1 MRLFICASFLSLATV
16 PPYHSPELRAH
27 CSRYRDKKASSRA
40 RTQAQ
45 DYTAFLLPLP
55 SPQETSWWTEWWTFI
70 EGNCE
75 SDILVLGMLVR
86 LVGCRLV
93 GIVARTGQC
102 TWFTGNLAL
111 YWAVKGLNQEQAL
124 VGPGHHSQ

>member
-1 MRLFICASFLSLATV
+1 MHRSLAS
-16 PPYHSPELRAH
+16 PPYHHPELRAH
-27 CSRYRDKKASSRA
+27 CSQYRDKKASSRA
-40 RTQAQ
+40 REQAQ
-45 DYTAFLLPLP
+45 DYTAFLLQLP
-55 SPQETSWWTEWWTFI
+55 SPRIKKVGGLNDGPSLME
-70 EGNCE
+70 NCE

-111 YWAVKGLNQEQAL
+111 YSLYWAVKGLDQGQAL